1 MDTLYSFVS
10 GPLAWVAF
18 IIFFG
23 GSLFRLINLLILV
36 HRKEKFIYSYM
47 SLKYSLRSILHWSI
61 PFASENMRKHP
72 WLTIV
77 AFAFH
82 ICLLLTPIFL
92 LAHVT
97 LIDEAWNVSW
107 WTLPEATAQIL
118 TLIVIAGCVFFLV
131 RRLVSPEVNY
141 VTSASDYIML
151 AIVAAPFVT
160 GFLAYYQ
167 WFEYQIFMLLH
178 VLSGEVMLV
187 AIPFTR
193 LSHMLFAP
201 LTRAYMGSEFGGIRH
216 AKDW

>member
-1 MDTLYSFVS
+1 MDTVYIFVS

-18 IIFFG
+18 ILFIG
-23 GSLFRLINLLILV
+23 GSLFRLINLIILV

-47 SLKYSLRSILHWSI
+47 SLKYSLRSILHWST
-61 PFASENMRKHP
+61 PFATDNMRKHP
-72 WLTIV
+72 ALTIV

-92 LAHVT
+92 LAHVI
-97 LIDEAWNVSW
+97 LIDEAWDVSW
-107 WTLPEATAQIL
+107 WTLPDGAAQIM
-118 TLIVIAGCVFFLV
+118 TLIVVAGCVFFLV
-131 RRLVSPEVNY
+131 RRLVRPEVNY

-160 GFLAYYQ
+160 GFIAYYQ
-167 WFEYQIFMLLH
+167 WFDYPIFMLLH
-178 VLSGEVMLV
+178 VLAGEIMLV

>member
-1 MDTLYSFVS
+1 MDTLYIFVS

-23 GSLFRLINLLILV
+23 GSLFRLISLIILV

-47 SLKYSLRSILHWSI
+47 SLKYSLRSILHWST
-61 PFASENMRKHP
+61 PFATDNMRKHP
-72 WLTIV
+72 ALTMV

-97 LIDEAWNVSW
+97 LIDESWNVSW
-107 WTLPEATAQIL
+107 WTLPEGATQIM

-151 AIVAAPFVT
+151 AIIAAPFVT